1 MYRIDAIK
9 LESEKIAL
17 RAQMMRPA
25 AKVQQ
30 EKPPAQKKKTLNLMK
45 RKPSDSS
52 SKVNQPRG
60 KGRMKHS
67 KEVASKQQEEVK
79 DD

>member
-1 MYRIDAIK
+1 MERIDAIK
-9 LESEKIAL
+9 LESEKIAMSARL
-17 RAQMMRPA
+17 MKPA

-45 RKPSDSS
+45 RKQSDSS

-60 KGRMKHS
+60 KRMKHT
-67 KEVASKQQEEVK
+67 KEVAAKQQEEVK

>member
-30 EKPPAQKKKTLNLMK
+30 EKPPAHKKKTLNLRK
-45 RKPSDSS
+45 RKQSDSPS
-52 SKVNQPRG
+52 QVKPPRG
-60 KGRMKHS
+60 KKMKFTN
-67 KEVASKQQEEVK
+67 EVAAKQQEEVK

>member
-1 MYRIDAIK
+1 MERIDAIK
-9 LESEKIAL
+9 LESEKIAMSARL
-17 RAQMMRPA
+17 MKPA

-52 SKVNQPRG
+52 FQVEKPRF
-60 KGRMKHS
+60 KRMKFT
-67 KEVASKQQEEVK
+67 KEVAAKQQEEVK

>member
-1 MYRIDAIK
+1 MERKDAIK

-17 RAQMMRPA
+17 RAQIMRPA

-30 EKPPAQKKKTLNLMK
+30 EKPPAQKKKTLKLMK
-45 RKPSDSS
+45 RKESDSS

-60 KGRMKHS
+60 KRMKFT
-67 KEVASKQQEEVK
+67 KEVAAKQQEEVK

>member
-1 MYRIDAIK
+1 MSARLMK
-9 LESEKIAL
+9 
-17 RAQMMRPA
+17 PA

-45 RKPSDSS
+45 RKQSDSS

-60 KGRMKHS
+60 KRMKFT
-67 KEVASKQQEEVK
+67 KEVAVKQQEEVK
-79 DD
+79 DDKKAQSGEKKCD

>member
-30 EKPPAQKKKTLNLMK
+30 EKPPAQKKTLNLMK

-60 KGRMKHS
+60 KRMKFT
-67 KEVASKQQEEVK
+67 KEVAAKQQEEVK

>member
-9 LESEKIAL
+9 LESEKITL
-17 RAQMMRPA
+17 RAQIMRQA
-25 AKVQQ
+25 EIVQQ

-45 RKPSDSS
+45 RKQSDSS
-52 SKVNQPRG
+52 SKVKQPRG
-60 KGRMKHS
+60 KRMKFTN
-67 KEVASKQQEEVK
+67 EVAAKQQEEVK

>member
-1 MYRIDAIK
+1 MERIDAIK
-9 LESEKIAL
+9 LESEKIAMSARL
-17 RAQMMRPA
+17 MKPA

-30 EKPPAQKKKTLNLMK
+30 EKPPAQKKKTLKLMK
-45 RKPSDSS
+45 RKQSDSS

-60 KGRMKHS
+60 KRMKFT
-67 KEVASKQQEEVK
+67 KEVAAKQQEEVK

>member
-1 MYRIDAIK
+1 MSARLMK
-9 LESEKIAL
+9 
-17 RAQMMRPA
+17 PA

-30 EKPPAQKKKTLNLMK
+30 EKPPAHKKKTLNLRK
-45 RKPSDSS
+45 RKQSDSS

-60 KGRMKHS
+60 KRMKFT
-67 KEVASKQQEEVK
+67 KEVAAKQQEEVK